1 MALKKLENPFLSG
14 VNLMSRQ
21 DYWIRK
27 NNSTKNVIRQA
38 IPLVEKKTSLT
49 RLSNVIFDD
58 LDKL

>member
-27 NNSTKNVIRQA
+27 NNSTKNVIGQE